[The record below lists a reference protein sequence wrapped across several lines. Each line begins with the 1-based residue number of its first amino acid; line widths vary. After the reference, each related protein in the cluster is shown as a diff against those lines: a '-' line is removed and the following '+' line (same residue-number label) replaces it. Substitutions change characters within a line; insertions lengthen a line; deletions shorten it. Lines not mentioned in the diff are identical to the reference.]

1 MYLRDLIVIKKGKV
15 MEHKNIFG
23 NKFSCE
29 ECDYYLLISL
39 DKKARE
45 NCFFNTHPYYAD
57 GDIPECKKK
66 EKRV

>member
-1 MYLRDLIVIKKGKV
+1 

-23 NKFSCE
+23 NQFSCE
-29 ECDYYLLISL
+29 ECDYYLPISL

-45 NCFFNTHPYYAD
+45 NCFFNIYLYYDAD